1 MKNITSSFALIFLVA
16 VSTQAQMTSP
26 LRIHPQADSI
36 KNERVQ
42 LEKETEL
49 KILEKLEESRLKEE
63 RARMQRIEATS
74 FSVVNPAPAA
84 PIESQTQTF

>member
-1 MKNITSSFALIFLVA
+1 MKNIILTISAILFTALATHAQTS
-16 VSTQAQMTSP
+16 SP
-26 LRIHPQADSI
+26 LRTHPQADSI

-49 KILEKLEESRLKEE
+49 KILEKLEQSRLQEE
-63 RARMQRIEATS
+63 RARMQKIEATN

-84 PIESQTQTF
+84 SAQTQTF